1 MLRLA
6 RESFSLMRPDDRLKS
21 SALVLARVILGFL
34 DLIGIILVGGLLA
47 KSTGQLSNST
57 SGTSKLNIFNSLS
70 TYSILQ
76 IASLALFVFI
86 SKSILAIISM
96 KLLANTLARAETYI
110 AKDLYTRILHSSI
123 SDVSQHS
130 KSDLIYSLVQS
141 PGFAITN
148 LLNVTAVILSETI
161 LLVSIIV
168 LFAFVDIGTTL
179 FISGYLL
186 VVGYFIH
193 LVVGTQFQKA
203 GKKFAESA
211 MTSSTTVEDSLLSFR
226 ELQTLKK
233 QMSFSDTFSTS
244 RLELSKSVA
253 SISFLSSVPRYIV
266 ESALLVGAVCLAALT
281 FDSTDVSSTAASLG
295 VFLTGGLRIMASMLP
310 LQNSLG
316 TLKQLMAQAKPFFD
330 LNREFTKEKSNQN
343 ANGGVVNSRQFPV
356 AIKFSNVSY
365 LYPNAELNALS
376 DISFEILAGE
386 IVAFIGPS
394 GSGKST
400 IADLI
405 IGSVHPSSGSIARP
419 SALGN
424 SPQFGY
430 VPQSPGLI
438 SGTILENITLEPKNL
453 NFDKSRLE
461 KAISLA
467 HLNQFIGLLPEGIF
481 TNLGA
486 QSNALSGGQLQRIG
500 LARALY
506 AEPGLLVLDEATSA
520 LDVETESTI
529 SETLI
534 DLKGIC
540 TTIVIAHRL
549 ATVQNADRVYVVENG
564 RIIGE
569 GKFADLAKSNP
580 LVSKFVELSEL
591 NTN

>member
-6 RESFSLMRPDDRLKS
+6 RESFSLMRPNDQLKS
-21 SALVLARVILGFL
+21 SALVLARLILGFL

-70 TYSILQ
+70 TYSIIQ

-161 LLVSIIV
+161 LLFSIII
-168 LFAFVDIGTTL
+168 LFAFVDISTTL

-193 LVVGTQFQKA
+193 LVVGIQFQKA

-226 ELQTLKK
+226 EMQTLKK
-233 QMSFSDTFSTS
+233 QMPFSDTFSTS

-281 FDSTDVSSTAASLG
+281 FDSTDVSSAAASLG

-316 TLKQLMAQAKPFFD
+316 TLKQLTAQAEPFFD
-330 LNREFTKEKSNQN
+330 LNREFTKEKSIYISNDD
-343 ANGGVVNSRQFPV
+343 VVDSRQFPV
-356 AIKFSNVSY
+356 SIKFSKVSY
-365 LYPNAELNALS
+365 LYPNAELHALS
-376 DISFEILAGE
+376 DISFEILPGE
-386 IVAFIGPS
+386 LIAFIGPS

-400 IADLI
+400 LADLI
-405 IGSVHPSSGSIARP
+405 IGSAKPSSGSIERT
-419 SALGN
+419 SALGR

-467 HLNQFIGLLPEGIF
+467 HLNQFIDLLPEGIF

-564 RIIGE
+564 RIVGE

>member
-1 MLRLA
+1 
-6 RESFSLMRPDDRLKS
+6 
-21 SALVLARVILGFL
+21 
-34 DLIGIILVGGLLA
+34 
-47 KSTGQLSNST
+47 
-57 SGTSKLNIFNSLS
+57 
-70 TYSILQ
+70 
-76 IASLALFVFI
+76 
-86 SKSILAIISM
+86 
-96 KLLANTLARAETYI
+96 
-110 AKDLYTRILHSSI
+110 
-123 SDVSQHS
+123 
-130 KSDLIYSLVQS
+130 
-141 PGFAITN
+141 
-148 LLNVTAVILSETI
+148 
-161 LLVSIIV
+161 
-168 LFAFVDIGTTL
+168 
-179 FISGYLL
+179 
-186 VVGYFIH
+186 
-193 LVVGTQFQKA
+193 
-203 GKKFAESA
+203 
-211 MTSSTTVEDSLLSFR
+211 
-226 ELQTLKK
+226 
-233 QMSFSDTFSTS
+233 
-244 RLELSKSVA
+244 
-253 SISFLSSVPRYIV
+253 
-266 ESALLVGAVCLAALT
+266 
-281 FDSTDVSSTAASLG
+281 
-295 VFLTGGLRIMASMLP
+295 
-310 LQNSLG
+310 
-316 TLKQLMAQAKPFFD
+316 MAQANPFFD

-343 ANGGVVNSRQFPV
+343 TNGGVVNSRQFPV

-365 LYPNAELNALS
+365 LYPNAELNALNN
-376 DISFEILAGE
+376 ISFEILAGE

-400 IADLI
+400 LADLI
-405 IGSVHPSSGSIARP
+405 IGSVQPSSGSIARP
-419 SALGN
+419 SALGS

-467 HLNQFIGLLPEGIF
+467 HLNQFIDLLPEGIF